1 MASKPNPEKI
11 TRDNPEAD
19 DEWFAQAKPASAV
32 LPELF
37 GAVVA
42 AEMLKPK
49 RRNRPVLEQTK
60 TPVNIRLDA
69 EIVSAFKEMGVG
81 WQARINDAL
90 KDWLKTHSVAA
101 QRKT

>member
-11 TRDNPEAD
+11 TPDNPEAD
-19 DEWFAQAKPASAV
+19 DKWFAQAKPSSAV

-60 TPVNIRLDA
+60 TPVNIRLDT
-69 EIVSAFKEMGVG
+69 EIVSEFKEMGAG